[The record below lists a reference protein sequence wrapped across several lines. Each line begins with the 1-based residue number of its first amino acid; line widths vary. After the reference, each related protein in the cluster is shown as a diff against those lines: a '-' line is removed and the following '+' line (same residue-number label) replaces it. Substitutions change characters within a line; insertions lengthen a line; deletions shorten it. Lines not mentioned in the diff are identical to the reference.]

1 MIFKNIY
8 TYIFHHFVDF
18 CYFVAFVGYQL
29 HLDSTFRHSIV
40 FSGQVYLLFISA
52 DAAGVCWPLESGG
65 GAAAAAG
72 GLHCGPAQLRGGI
85 TLPDAAMRERS
96 AGGGEAFAVSV
107 STGID

>member
-1 MIFKNIY
+1 MLLCGFCRQPAALGSY
-8 TYIFHHFVDF
+8 TLYS
-18 CYFVAFVGYQL
+18 L
-29 HLDSTFRHSIV
+29 NRHYVV

-52 DAAGVCWPLESGG
+52 DTAGVCWPLESGG

-85 TLPDAAMRERS
+85 TLPDAAVRERS

-107 STGID
+107 LTCSD